1 MNHKNSTPKARKDLP
16 LEKAVT
22 MVLDESRMILPGIQ
36 ALFGF
41 QLMVV
46 FNDAFTEKLNVFEQ
60 RLHLVAIALLLVT
73 TVTIMTQA
81 VFHRQTGVKD
91 VDERFIHIATRLLL
105 FSMIPLATSVSMEFY
120 LISRLILNNI
130 SISLLLALGLLALFL
145 LLWIG
150 LPRLEGLQRL
160 LAGKS

>member
-1 MNHKNSTPKARKDLP
+1 MNDKNSTKQERKNLP
-16 LEKAVT
+16 VEKAVT

-41 QLMVV
+41 QLTIV
-46 FNDAFTEKLNVFEQ
+46 FNEAFTQKLNLFEQ
-60 RLHLVAIALLLVT
+60 RLHLVAIGLLLIT
-73 TVTIMTQA
+73 TITIMTQA

-105 FSMIPLATSVSMEFY
+105 FSMVPLATSVSMEFY
-120 LISRLILNNI
+120 LISRLILQNI
-130 SISLLLALGLLALFL
+130 PISLVLAFGMFLLFL
-145 LLWIG
+145 LLWFG

-160 LAGKS
+160 LAGKR